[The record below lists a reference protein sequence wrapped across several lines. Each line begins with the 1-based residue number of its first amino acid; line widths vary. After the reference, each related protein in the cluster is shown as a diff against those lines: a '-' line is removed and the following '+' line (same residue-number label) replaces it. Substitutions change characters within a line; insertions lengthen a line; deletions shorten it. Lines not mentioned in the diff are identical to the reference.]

1 MDNQIHGGNWFF
13 DTLNAWRVL
22 DTVDLPSIERAMS
35 SFAPGGHM
43 MSASFPEEM
52 KDLMARIKLRG
63 YSPDVHGL
71 VGREPGQ
78 YTTCTWYENLVS
90 FRNGEAKG
98 RIVSMKGLVN
108 AVKPD
113 RRQGLKKTGTE
124 YDFSSIV
131 LYTDSYDGRIIH
143 KFDFFA
149 GPGATIVNGNQ
160 IFATM
165 AANLAIGSGT
175 VL

>member
-22 DTVDLPSIERAMS
+22 DTVDLPSIERAMA
-35 SFAPGGHM
+35 SFAPGGHV
-43 MSASFPEEM
+43 MSAAFPEEI

-71 VGREPGQ
+71 VGREPGN
-78 YTTCTWYENLVS
+78 YTTATWYENLIS
-90 FRNGEAKG
+90 FRTGEQKG
-98 RIVSMKGLVN
+98 RVVSMKGLLN

-113 RRQGLKKTGTE
+113 RRQGMKKTGTE

-131 LYTDSYDGRIIH
+131 LYTDSYDGRIVH

-149 GPGATIVNGNQ
+149 GPGATIVNGQ
-160 IFATM
+160 SIFAGM